1 MNAGRRFFL
10 SSLAIAFAETTSL
23 YAEPQRHGSPARIPQ
38 GSDGGVSGGPQD
50 TVGDIPA
57 APVPDPTARLQ
68 ESQKNLRRDADHLF
82 ELAKDLKEEVDKTE
96 QTSVLSLALI
106 KKAEEVEKLAHHIK
120 DLVRA
125 A

>member
-10 SSLAIAFAETTSL
+10 SSLVVAFAGTTSL
-23 YAEPQRHGSPARIPQ
+23 FAGPQRRGTPARIPQ
-38 GSDGGVSGGPQD
+38 GSDGGVFGGPQD
-50 TVGDIPA
+50 RVGDIPA
-57 APVPDPTARLQ
+57 APAPDPTARLQ
-68 ESQKNLRRDADHLF
+68 ESQKNLRKDADRLF

-96 QTSVLSLALI
+96 QTSVLSLALV